1 MKKGSIIAAAAVLL
15 IGSGIAGS
23 IWYGKSGHISGAEI
37 TLGHSG
43 CFSDSDIQ
51 AAADTV
57 LAGFQAHYKGCKLK
71 NLRYENGR
79 SAGGSYAEPA
89 CLTLYSD
96 FYAYPVI
103 GSDETIGGKQNGW
116 SWILKKNDS
125 GVWEV
130 RTYGYA

>member
-37 TLGHSG
+37 TLEHSG

-51 AAADTV
+51 AAADAV
-57 LAGFQAHYKGCKLK
+57 LNEFQENRNGCRLK
-71 NLRYENGR
+71 SLRYENGR
-79 SAGGSYAEPA
+79 SAGGEYAEPA

-103 GSDETIGGKQNGW
+103 GSDETICGKQNGW

-125 GVWEV
+125 GVWEIV
-130 RTYGYA
+130 TYGYA